1 MCILT
6 EFQLDLQQRNFKPA
20 NISLSPIQLENPIF
34 DEPLLV
40 IQEDQSQ
47 EDVINDAF
55 HSDLINSNSLSLGK
69 VGTTDES
76 TQDDQIT
83 DDFQCL
89 GKEETKDNSTQ
100 EKEVTDNSTLDDE
113 VINDAEKGGTKDN
126 SPEDKVTDNS
136 LSLGKEGTNDDFTLG
151 DE

>member
-1 MCILT
+1 MCIFT
-6 EFQLDLQQRNFKPA
+6 EFQLDLQQRNSKPA
-20 NISLSPIQLENPIF
+20 NISLSATQLENPIF

-47 EDVINDAF
+47 EDAINDTF
-55 HSDLINSNSLSLGK
+55 HSDLINNNSLSLGK
-69 VGTTDES
+69 VGTTDNS

-100 EKEVTDNSTLDDE
+100 EKEYTESNFVVHNFC
-113 VINDAEKGGTKDN
+113 INQC
-126 SPEDKVTDNS
+126 
-136 LSLGKEGTNDDFTLG
+136 LL
-151 DE
+151 